1 MFVQVMLMFVDVM
14 NFGQVQKIR
23 FVVVK
28 IVVVMNFG
36 QVQKI
41 RFVVVKNF
49 RSNSNQFLVV
59 ILIRSSELASAIFLN
74 LKIS

>member
-1 MFVQVMLMFVDVM
+1 MLMFVDVM

-23 FVVVK
+23 FLVVK
-28 IVVVMNFG
+28 IVDVMSFG

-49 RSNSNQFLVV
+49 WSNSNQFLV